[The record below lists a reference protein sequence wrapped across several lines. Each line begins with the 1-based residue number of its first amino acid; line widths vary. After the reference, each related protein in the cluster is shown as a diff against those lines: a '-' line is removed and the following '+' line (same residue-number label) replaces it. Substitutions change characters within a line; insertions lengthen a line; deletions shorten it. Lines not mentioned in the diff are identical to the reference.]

1 MALFNFLTVG
11 EVKRTILHS
20 VPSSKDQS
28 NRCGDI
34 AIFVIFQDGG
44 RRHRHLVF
52 SKIQIFN
59 GACAAWG
66 QYSSLCHISS
76 ESVERWQRYGYL
88 TGFFLKWR
96 PSAILDLLGPP
107 TITTWWS
114 LWVCQIWLKLMQ

>member
-1 MALFNFLTVG
+1 LRLRFGFADHCARLEIIFTYLLTCKWRYSIFLTVG

-28 NRCGDI
+28 NRCGDF

-66 QYSSLCHISS
+66 QYSSLCHILS

-88 TGFFLKWR
+88 TGFF
-96 PSAILDLLGPP
+96 
-107 TITTWWS
+107 
-114 LWVCQIWLKLMQ
+114 